1 MGSRRPE
8 VCAVRAAECAE
19 CTREGLLKPYG
30 RCATGWWSVSASKL
44 RIIELKFETRD
55 VQNTGSTETETL
67 RHFSP
72 PEIVF
77 HGGRPE
83 ALET

>member
-1 MGSRRPE
+1 MGVRRMI
-8 VCAVRAAECAE
+8 
-19 CTREGLLKPYG
+19 
-30 RCATGWWSVSASKL
+30 GWWTVSEQKL